1 MILNQISKCKNQNRF
16 PNATKGVWGPNYISK
31 CKIVWA
37 AVLLVSG
44 GCAVQVQKP
53 IRVCEGK
60 KSAAEALSVL
70 EGCLENAVPLRAN
83 GKCLAKFCTD
93 GKPHKENFPV
103 KLWFA
108 PPCYLRFQGD
118 VAFNPRGIEL
128 GSNDSEFWLSMKPKE
143 IGNNYFWGRWD
154 NTASLAE
161 LKISPKVLLEALGI
175 VSVGGQGNWS
185 LSYEN
190 GFDVLTKRNE
200 QAVIIKKVYIY
211 NCDWR
216 VKKIEYFDKN
226 GRVIVIIELD
236 KYRGIYEN
244 VFVPA
249 VIKVISR
256 EKGDT
261 ENSFQITL
269 DSIKFMSR
277 QPKGL
282 FNRGQPRGFKHIYEI
297 IDGKMVEQRH

>member
-1 MILNQISKCKNQNRF
+1 VTPNQISKIKYQND
-16 PNATKGVWGPNYISK
+16 KSK
-31 CKIVWA
+31 CKIIGAV
-37 AVLLVSG
+37 VLLVSA
-44 GCAVQVQKP
+44 GCAVQMQKP

-60 KSAAEALSVL
+60 ETAAEALSVL
-70 EGCLENAVPLRAN
+70 EGNSENVVPLRAN
-83 GKCLAKFCTD
+83 GKCLAKFSTD

-143 IGNNYFWGRWD
+143 ISNSYFWGKWD
-154 NTASLAE
+154 NAAGLVE

-175 VSVGGQGNWS
+175 VSVGEQGDWS
-185 LSYEN
+185 LSNEN
-190 GFDVLTKRNE
+190 GFDILTKRDE
-200 QAVIIKKVYIY
+200 QAVIIKKVHIY
-211 NCDWR
+211 NCYYR
-216 VKKIEYFDKN
+216 VKKIEYFDKT

-244 VFVPA
+244 VFVPG

-256 EKGDT
+256 EKDDT
-261 ENSFQITL
+261 ENSFRITL

-277 QPKGL
+277 QPEGL
-282 FNRGQPRGFKHIYEI
+282 FDRGQPIGFKHIYEI
-297 IDGKMVEQRH
+297 IDGKMVEQVH